1 MEALTALQ
9 WAKEGYVPNADAVG
23 EERWTNCFHGQKA
36 TYYKDNEVHK
46 DSETA
51 KDMLRAKRKEHKKA
65 SDKRDEKRKKTWL
78 IERTWKQNGSGS
90 RKVGYRI
97 RMHGGNMARF
107 WTIHSTCAVTAANI
121 AIVILMK
128 HIYPKIVKSY
138 RKPFLIFNG
147 NSWIW
152 L

>member
-65 SDKRDEKRKKTWL
+65 SDKRDEKRKK
-78 IERTWKQNGSGS
+78 
-90 RKVGYRI
+90 
-97 RMHGGNMARF
+97 NMAYRENMKTE
-107 WTIHSTCAVTAANI
+107 WQWLQEGKDTESECTVGIWRDSEQYIQRVQLRQQ
-121 AIVILMK
+121 ILLL
-128 HIYPKIVKSY
+128 SY
-138 RKPFLIFNG
+138 
-147 NSWIW
+147 
-152 L
+152 

>member
-51 KDMLRAKRKEHKKA
+51 KDMLRAKRKSTKKHQIKGTR
-65 SDKRDEKRKKTWL
+65 SEKKTWL
-78 IERTWKQNGSGS
+78 IERT
-90 RKVGYRI
+90 
-97 RMHGGNMARF
+97 
-107 WTIHSTCAVTAANI
+107 
-121 AIVILMK
+121 
-128 HIYPKIVKSY
+128 
-138 RKPFLIFNG
+138 
-147 NSWIW
+147 
-152 L
+152 

>member
-1 MEALTALQ
+1 MELKKRSLTALQ

-65 SDKRDEKRKKTWL
+65 SDKRDEKRKKNHSL
-78 IERTWKQNGSGS
+78 S
-90 RKVGYRI
+90 REHEN
-97 RMHGGNMARF
+97 RM
-107 WTIHSTCAVTAANI
+107 AVA
-121 AIVILMK
+121 
-128 HIYPKIVKSY
+128 PG
-138 RKPFLIFNG
+138 R
-147 NSWIW
+147 
-152 L
+152 

>member
-65 SDKRDEKRKKTWL
+65 SDKRDEKRKK
-78 IERTWKQNGSGS
+78 
-90 RKVGYRI
+90 
-97 RMHGGNMARF
+97 NMAYRENMKTEWQWLQEGRIPNPNARWEYGEILNNTF
-107 WTIHSTCAVTAANI
+107 NVCSYGSKYCYCHIAV
-121 AIVILMK
+121 
-128 HIYPKIVKSY
+128 SY
-138 RKPFLIFNG
+138 THLTLPTN
-147 NSWIW
+147 
-152 L
+152 

>member
-51 KDMLRAKRKEHKKA
+51 KDMLRAKRKSTKKHQIKGTRSEKKHGLSREH
-65 SDKRDEKRKKTWL
+65 E
-78 IERTWKQNGSGS
+78 N
-90 RKVGYRI
+90 
-97 RMHGGNMARF
+97 RM
-107 WTIHSTCAVTAANI
+107 AVA
-121 AIVILMK
+121 
-128 HIYPKIVKSY
+128 P
-138 RKPFLIFNG
+138 RR
-147 NSWIW
+147 
-152 L
+152 

>member
-65 SDKRDEKRKKTWL
+65 SDKRDEKRKK
-78 IERTWKQNGSGS
+78 
-90 RKVGYRI
+90 
-97 RMHGGNMARF
+97 NMAYRENMKTEWQWLQEGRMLKTTF
-107 WTIHSTCAVTAANI
+107 PNLLLDSEQYIQRVRLRQQ
-121 AIVILMK
+121 ILLL
-128 HIYPKIVKSY
+128 SY
-138 RKPFLIFNG
+138 
-147 NSWIW
+147 
-152 L
+152 

>member
-51 KDMLRAKRKEHKKA
+51 KDMLRAKQKEHKKHQIKGTK
-65 SDKRDEKRKKTWL
+65 SEKKTWL
-78 IERTWKQNGSGS
+78 IERT
-90 RKVGYRI
+90 
-97 RMHGGNMARF
+97 
-107 WTIHSTCAVTAANI
+107 
-121 AIVILMK
+121 
-128 HIYPKIVKSY
+128 
-138 RKPFLIFNG
+138 
-147 NSWIW
+147 
-152 L
+152 

>member
-65 SDKRDEKRKKTWL
+65 SDKRDEKRKKNMAYRENMKTEWQWL
-78 IERTWKQNGSGS
+78 QEG
-90 RKVGYRI
+90 RI
-97 RMHGGNMARF
+97 PNPNARWNMARF
-107 WTIHSTCAVTAANI
+107 
-121 AIVILMK
+121 
-128 HIYPKIVKSY
+128 
-138 RKPFLIFNG
+138 
-147 NSWIW
+147 
-152 L
+152 